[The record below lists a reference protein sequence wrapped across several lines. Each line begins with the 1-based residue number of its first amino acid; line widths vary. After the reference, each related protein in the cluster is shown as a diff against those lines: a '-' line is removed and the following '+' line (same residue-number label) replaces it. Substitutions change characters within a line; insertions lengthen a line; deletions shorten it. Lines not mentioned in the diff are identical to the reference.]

1 MAAISGHS
9 KQLLSA
15 LLPSFS
21 ALHFLHSSVQHVQHV
36 QCAVGCTAERMA
48 GAGGHI
54 AGPMRPACLG
64 GRPIGQ
70 CWETDLISN
79 KTGILYIQ
87 CMLCILRNIERSKNA
102 EPCYG
107 WYVFKRISGLAE
119 LWKGLKKYSNP
130 PFSSAFKCP
139 SYKCSAPCKY
149 NLVPTCAPASQSFD
163 LNGARPCWVRLALY
177 GSNPPY

>member
-1 MAAISGHS
+1 MAAIPGHS
-9 KQLLSA
+9 KQPFSA

-21 ALHFLHSSVQHVQHV
+21 ALHFLHSVQHVQHV

-87 CMLCILRNIERSKNA
+87 CMLCILRNIKRSKNA

-107 WYVFKRISGLAE
+107 
-119 LWKGLKKYSNP
+119 
-130 PFSSAFKCP
+130 
-139 SYKCSAPCKY
+139 
-149 NLVPTCAPASQSFD
+149 
-163 LNGARPCWVRLALY
+163 
-177 GSNPPY
+177 